1 MAVILQIDASARR
14 QRSLSRGLAQ
24 AFAEQWRARH
34 PQDEFIYR
42 DVGTRPPGFI
52 SQPWIEAVFTPPD
65 DRNAQQNALLAESD
79 QLIAELEA
87 ADLIVI
93 ATPMY
98 NYGMPAALKAWIDQI
113 VRVDRTFTFDLSR
126 GDFPLEPVLSGKT
139 LVLLTACGEFGFGE
153 GGIRQTMNH
162 LGPHLHTLRRYLGV
176 DSIHEVAIEY
186 QEFRD
191 NRHQQSVASA
201 HLQLPTLI
209 AQLSGHYHP
218 GD

>member
-1 MAVILQIDASARR
+1 MAVILQIDASARIE
-14 QRSLSRGLAQ
+14 RSLSRGLAQ

-34 PQDEFIYR
+34 PEDRFIYR
-42 DVGTRPPGFI
+42 DVGTTPPGFI
-52 SQPWIEAVFTPPD
+52 SQAWIEAVFTAPD
-65 DRNAQQNALLAESD
+65 DRNAEQQALLAESD

-126 GDFPLEPVLSGKT
+126 GDFPLAPILSGKS
-139 LVLLTACGEFGFGE
+139 LVLLTACGEFGFSD

-162 LGPHLHTLRRYLGV
+162 LSPHLHTLRRYLGV

-191 NRHQQSVASA
+191 NRHAQSVASA
-201 HLQLPTLI
+201 HQQLPTVV
-209 AQLSGHYHP
+209 AQLSRRYHP
-218 GD
+218 VD